1 MEIPARVP
9 GLEIGEELGHG
20 TYSVVYRARQGET
33 SCAVKLPRVQ
43 GKWTRWVYRE
53 AVALARVRHPGLPR
67 VIEVGEADGLPYLLM
82 ELVEGESLASRLLLG
97 ALPTDQVLDLGCQ
110 LADALRSVHEAGL
123 VHRDVK
129 PRNVLLD
136 ARNKARL
143 VDFGFVS
150 PIGALAA
157 RDAVGT
163 RRYSAPEQFLAPDKV
178 DARADLYALGSVL
191 FECLNGRP
199 SAEADPTRGVVELTA
214 SGVPASFARIIG
226 DLLARAPEDRYPD
239 ATALLTDLH
248 RVRAKGTPLG
258 ARAFEA
264 SRSLGPI
271 VGRDADLER
280 FTRAWREVERSGGRV
295 VLVEGIRG
303 SGKTRFLRAC
313 SALVRE
319 EGRGRSLEAVCRE
332 ADAPL
337 AALRRAFENYFEL
350 LERLAPHERAAVR
363 TALRSAAE
371 GPVASLACVIAPGFA
386 DILGLSKPAT
396 TAIPDAFAEGAA
408 ELLIRLARLT
418 GPLFVAFDDVQW
430 MDAASLDVISA
441 VADRAHE
448 ASLLLY
454 LSARPHESGSAFD
467 LFDAVGP
474 RRSTRIAIGPLDLR
488 QSAAL
493 IAAHLGV
500 GSADPALVRRVVAAA
515 DDTPVGILEVLGA
528 FLDDGALRFR
538 DNAWQLEAANVN
550 RVALPSGALSL
561 LGHRVRELPPAT
573 KSVMEVAAIL
583 GTQFEDALLADVLG
597 LSVHD
602 IGYALADGRQ
612 AGLLV
617 LAEAGHHAFCHDSAR
632 EMLVA
637 GLDDASRSKL
647 HQRAA
652 ERLAKR
658 ADSNV
663 DTLYACAAHFAAG
676 DLRKSPLVAYSIARK
691 AAEAALDR
699 FDNDAA
705 LRFFEMARV
714 CAEAASRP
722 LDVAFHRKVGEANLR
737 VGALDQSVR
746 AFETALE
753 LAKDPVSR
761 AAILARLV
769 WVRRERAEP
778 DAAWA
783 ALEHGFA
790 ALGVPMSADEIA
802 PEGLAPRPP
811 MPPGREVLDVL
822 YDLYQ
827 HYVRLGLDRRWTLT
841 TLARRA
847 EVVGAALSQA
857 DHASVTLARAHLTCH
872 AHLTLCGHS
881 AAGEQHLEAAR
892 VMAEKL
898 GDPALLAV
906 YLVRRSVAH
915 AYRGHFDAMLADTRE
930 CADKYAPWMET
941 NEFCATVGNGDFTE
955 SLRGRAAQAWSWIV
969 RAVDRLRRRR
979 HTSQAVPSY
988 LAYRAQ
994 AALAAMGRSG
1004 QEGPWLASQL
1014 NLVANRPPEKAR
1026 YGAMRWG
1033 PQVRN
1038 CLETG
1043 SLGAEFE
1050 DLVSSFQAEGYH
1062 PSDSHPMLAEWY
1074 IGVGHARVEQ
1084 YLRAARDDRPSRIA
1098 ALVGAAA
1105 DLRAAAKTPLY
1116 KAHSNYVDACLAWF
1130 EGRLPKANRLLA
1142 RAEILAR
1149 RETCPW
1155 VLWGVARVRAH
1166 MLRDEGNLDAARD
1179 QARIAETLARE
1190 HGAEARAQLVR
1201 SEFSLPSPVEALKGS
1216 SSASSARRSSHR
1228 ARRQLSSLLHVARAP
1243 YGQLRR
1249 EQQCAAIVDDLVR
1262 ELAADRAFILFEPP
1276 DDVASL
1282 LSLGRSRLGETLPA
1296 ASGWRESFMRAAMQ
1310 HADPWIAALP
1320 DELSPENAPDR
1331 KRVLAV
1337 PLLLNERVVGSLCV
1351 ERRTVEAPFD
1361 LDDQELLM
1369 ILAHQVPLGL
1379 ELSRLLEQRDSLQAS
1394 FQQAQKMEVVG
1405 QLASG
1410 VAHDLNNM
1418 LNAIAGGIDAL
1429 RMDGLAPQAV
1439 EDMQMIEDGYRR
1451 ASRLTRKLLSM
1462 SRDQPLTL
1470 ASTDVNAL
1478 IKGLEPMMKRLVSTQ
1493 PHVDVVLDLDL
1504 RAHPA
1509 VTDETSFDQA
1519 LVNLVINAR
1528 DAITGRGKIT
1538 ISTRNE
1544 VLGADAVRHGAQ
1556 SEGDYVV
1563 IEVSDTG
1570 SGIPP
1575 EVLRRIY
1582 EPFFTTKPAG
1592 KGTGLGLTMVYAFVK
1607 QCGGYLEVESH
1618 VGQGTAFR
1626 IYLRRG
1632 EPIHLMRRSS
1642 GQAKPRAVPGVHKPA
1657 MILVVDDDP
1666 TIRELTRDQLQEGG
1680 YQVVTASG
1688 SSEALSLVQSK
1699 GAEIALVVLDMNMP
1713 EMTGQELGK
1722 RLADMNL
1729 PAKVLFVTGY
1739 APEQVAEWTGV
1750 EPDRMLQKPFRLAD
1764 LLDRV
1769 RNLLDA

>member
-1 MEIPARVP
+1 
-9 GLEIGEELGHG
+9 
-20 TYSVVYRARQGET
+20 
-33 SCAVKLPRVQ
+33 
-43 GKWTRWVYRE
+43 
-53 AVALARVRHPGLPR
+53 
-67 VIEVGEADGLPYLLM
+67 
-82 ELVEGESLASRLLLG
+82 
-97 ALPTDQVLDLGCQ
+97 
-110 LADALRSVHEAGL
+110 
-123 VHRDVK
+123 
-129 PRNVLLD
+129 
-136 ARNKARL
+136 
-143 VDFGFVS
+143 
-150 PIGALAA
+150 
-157 RDAVGT
+157 
-163 RRYSAPEQFLAPDKV
+163 
-178 DARADLYALGSVL
+178 
-191 FECLNGRP
+191 
-199 SAEADPTRGVVELTA
+199 
-214 SGVPASFARIIG
+214 
-226 DLLARAPEDRYPD
+226 
-239 ATALLTDLH
+239 
-248 RVRAKGTPLG
+248 
-258 ARAFEA
+258 
-264 SRSLGPI
+264 
-271 VGRDADLER
+271 
-280 FTRAWREVERSGGRV
+280 
-295 VLVEGIRG
+295 
-303 SGKTRFLRAC
+303 
-313 SALVRE
+313 
-319 EGRGRSLEAVCRE
+319 VCRE

-337 AALRRAFENYFEL
+337 AALQRAFASYLES
-350 LERLAPHERAAVR
+350 LERLAPHERAAVK

-371 GPVASLACVIAPGFA
+371 GPVGSLACVIAPGFA
-386 DILGLSKPAT
+386 DVLGLEKPST

-408 ELLIRLARLT
+408 EFLIRLARLT

-467 LFDAVGP
+467 RFDAVGP

-515 DDTPVGILEVLGA
+515 DDTPVGVLEVLGA

-538 DNAWQLEAANVN
+538 DNAWQLDAASIN

-573 KSVMEVAAIL
+573 KSVMEVSAIL
-583 GTQFEDALLADVLG
+583 GTHFEDDLLADVLG
-597 LSVHD
+597 LSVQD

-612 AGLLV
+612 AGV
-617 LAEAGHHAFCHDSAR
+617 LIPAEAGHHAFCHDSVR

-637 GLDDASRSKL
+637 GLDGAARSKL

-663 DTLYACAAHFAAG
+663 DALYACAAHFAAG
-676 DLRKSPLVAYSIARK
+676 DLRKSPLLAYSIARK

-722 LDVAFHRKVGEANLR
+722 LDVAFHRKVGEVNLR

-746 AFETALE
+746 AFEMALE

-761 AAILARLV
+761 AAILARIV
-769 WVRRERAEP
+769 WVRRERSET

-783 ALEHGFA
+783 ALEQAFA
-790 ALGVPMSADEIA
+790 ALGVRMSAEEIT
-802 PEGLAPRPP
+802 PEHLAPGSA
-811 MPPGREVLDVL
+811 MPRGREVLDVL
-822 YDLYQ
+822 YDLYP
-827 HYVRLGLDRRWTLT
+827 HYARLGVDRKWPMSTVE
-841 TLARRA
+841 RRI
-847 EVVGAALSQA
+847 EVVGVALSQA
-857 DHASVTLARAHLTCH
+857 DHASVTLARAHLTYS
-872 AHLTLCGHS
+872 ALLTIF
-881 AAGEQHLEAAR
+881 AR

-915 AYRGHFDAMLADTRE
+915 AYRGQFDATLADIRE

-941 NEFCATVGNGDFTE
+941 LEFCATVGNGDWVE
-955 SLRGRAAQAWSWIV
+955 SMRGRATQAWSWTV

-979 HTSQAVPSY
+979 HTTHAVPSY
-988 LAYRAQ
+988 VAYRAQ
-994 AALAAMGRSG
+994 AALAALGRSG

-1014 NLVANRPPEKAR
+1014 AVVANRPRGKGMAGMAAWGSQAR
-1026 YGAMRWG
+1026 
-1033 PQVRN
+1033 N
-1038 CLETG
+1038 FLETG

-1050 DLVSSFQAEGYH
+1050 DLVSCFQAEGYD
-1062 PSDSHPMLAEWY
+1062 PGDSHPLLAEYY
-1074 IGVGHARVEQ
+1074 IAVGHARVEQ
-1084 YLRAARDDRPSRIA
+1084 YLRATRDDRPSRIA

-1105 DLRAAAKTPLY
+1105 NLRSAAKTPLY
-1116 KAHSNYVDACLAWF
+1116 KAHSNYIDACLAWF

-1166 MLRDEGNLDAARD
+1166 MLRDEGSLEAARD

-1190 HGAEARAQLVR
+1190 HGAEPRAQLVR
-1201 SEFSLPSPVEALKGS
+1201 NEFSLPAPIEAPKGS

-1228 ARRQLSSLLHVARAP
+1228 ARRQLASLLHVARAP

-1262 ELAADRAFILFEPP
+1262 ELVADRAFILFEPP

-1296 ASGWRESFMRAAMQ
+1296 ATGWRESFMRAAMQ

-1351 ERRTVEAPFD
+1351 ERKAVEAPFD

-1429 RMDGLAPQAV
+1429 RMDGLAPQAL

-1493 PHVDVVLDLDL
+1493 PHVDIVLDLDL

-1538 ISTRNE
+1538 ISTRND
-1544 VLGADAVRHGAQ
+1544 VLGPDAVRHGAQ

-1575 EVLRRIY
+1575 ELLRRVY

-1607 QCGGYLEVESH
+1607 QCGGHLEVESQ
-1618 VGQGTAFR
+1618 VGRGTAFR

-1632 EPIHLMRRSS
+1632 ESIQLMRRPSA
-1642 GQAKPRAVPGVHKPA
+1642 QAKPLPIRSGAKPA
-1657 MILVVDDDP
+1657 VILVVDDDP

-1699 GAEIALVVLDMNMP
+1699 GSEIALVVLDMNMP
-1713 EMTGQELGK
+1713 EMTGQELGQ

-1750 EPDRMLQKPFRLAD
+1750 EPDRMLQKPFRLSD